1 MFVVAVR
8 VLHWRISQV
17 ASLKSQ
23 LQQLSGHITLERTC
37 SAVLVPAG
45 QMMVIPEGASVY
57 IMQAKGTSVSVEY
70 EGQMLMIS
78 DVDLDALGLEVD
90 ESLYAHLHDSSR
102 SIHDKAWLQLKTCFD
117 PEIPVNIVDL
127 GLIYHCQV
135 DDLDEGLQ
143 VRVVMTLTAPGCGM
157 GPVLI
162 EEARRKLYMID
173 GVHTVVIDM
182 VFDPPWSQMMM
193 SEVAKLE
200 LGLL

>member
-1 MFVVAVR
+1 M
-8 VLHWRISQV
+8 
-17 ASLKSQ
+17 ASLKEQ
-23 LQQLSGHITLERTC
+23 LKELSGHITLERTC

-70 EGQMLMIS
+70 EGQMLMIT
-78 DVDLDALGLEVD
+78 DVDLDALGLTPD
-90 ESLYAHLHDSSR
+90 DSMYAHLNDSKL
-102 SIHDKAWLQLKTCFD
+102 SIEEKSWLQMRTCYD

-127 GLIYHCQV
+127 GLIYHCQI
-135 DDLDEGLQ
+135 DDLETGLE

-173 GVHTVVIDM
+173 GVSTVNIEL
-182 VFDPPWSQMMM
+182 VFDPPWSQSLM